1 MTFMFL
7 NSNIECQE
15 YILAIQKSFTMGE
28 NIKLDNTV
36 IDAPPIIE
44 VILEDCF
51 TNLVSFMTTTTINSK
66 NKYYVYN
73 PYMKDQQQKK
83 FNVFLENNLATAT
96 KEYDNNDKDDDEFSE

>member
-15 YILAIQKSFTMGE
+15 YILAIQKSFAMGE

-51 TNLVSFMTTTTINSK
+51 TNLVSFMTTTNSK
-66 NKYYVYN
+66 NKYYGYN
-73 PYMKDQQQKK
+73 PYMKAQQQDK
-83 FNVFLENNLATAT
+83 FNVFLENNLT
-96 KEYDNNDKDDDEFSE
+96 KEYDNNDEDDEFSE